1 MRVVVPATVHQIRQR
16 CLFAILNCP
25 MVLVG
30 NAWGSM
36 RLEDPKFAFWPQ
48 RVPFE

>member
-16 CLFAILNCP
+16 CLFAILNSL
-25 MVLVG
+25 MVRVG

-48 RVPFE
+48 RVHFE